1 MFFLVL
7 DNLIKLDVLFGIIMI
22 IMRNTCYNIKSSKLV
37 KRQTFQIKSQEKIWQ
52 INKIWAFVLSSG
64 PIKRPIIL

>member
-37 KRQTFQIKSQEKIWQ
+37 KTDLSNKVKRENLAIKQDLGVCPFEWSET
-52 INKIWAFVLSSG
+52 
-64 PIKRPIIL
+64 